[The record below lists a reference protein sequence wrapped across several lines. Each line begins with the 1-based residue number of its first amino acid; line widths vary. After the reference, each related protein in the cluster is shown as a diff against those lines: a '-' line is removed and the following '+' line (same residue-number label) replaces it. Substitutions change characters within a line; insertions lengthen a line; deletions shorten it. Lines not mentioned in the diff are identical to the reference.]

1 MYTCDRAIFSHAVIN
16 KMRKKQNMSQTIK
29 LKEGD
34 KVSQPPFP
42 RT

>member
-1 MYTCDRAIFSHAVIN
+1 MYTCDRAVYAHAIIN
-16 KMRKKQNMSQTIK
+16 EMRKKPNMSQTIK

-42 RT
+42 KT